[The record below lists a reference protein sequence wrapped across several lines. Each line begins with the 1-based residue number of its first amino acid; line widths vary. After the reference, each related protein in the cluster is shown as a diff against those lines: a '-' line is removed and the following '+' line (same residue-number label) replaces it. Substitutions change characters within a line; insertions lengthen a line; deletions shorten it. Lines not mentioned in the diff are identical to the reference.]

1 VEGMINQDIKSIL
14 NLRNIKATWQRI
26 EIYKV
31 LNSSN
36 QCLSADEI
44 LNMLKNK
51 NFKINLATV
60 YRNLELFVQNG
71 IAVKST
77 INRKHFFEI
86 KKSSHHHY
94 FVCIKCN
101 AKAEIVDCKINL
113 IEEELNKRN
122 FKILDHNLEVYGIC
136 DKCCGR
142 KE

>member
-1 VEGMINQDIKSIL
+1 MKCQDIKLIL
-14 NLRNIKATWQRI
+14 NSHNIKATRQRV

-31 LNSSN
+31 LQKTQ

-44 LNMLKNK
+44 LQALEAQNLK
-51 NFKINLATV
+51 IDLATV

-71 IAVKST
+71 IAIKST

-86 KKSSHHHY
+86 KKSSHYHY

-101 AKAEIVDCKINL
+101 EKAEIVDCKINL
-113 IEEELNKRN
+113 IEEELNKMN

-136 DKCCGR
+136 NKCCGR
-142 KE
+142 EEQ

>member
-1 VEGMINQDIKSIL
+1 MINQDIKSIL
-14 NLRNIKATWQRI
+14 NLHNIKATWQRI

-51 NFKINLATV
+51 NFKISLATV

-86 KKSSHHHY
+86 KKSSHYHY
-94 FVCIKCN
+94 FVCIKCHE
-101 AKAEIVDCKINL
+101 KAEIVDCKINL
-113 IEEELNKRN
+113 IEEELNKMN

-142 KE
+142 EE

>member
-1 VEGMINQDIKSIL
+1 MINQDIKSIL

-77 INRKHFFEI
+77 INRKLFF
-86 KKSSHHHY
+86 
-94 FVCIKCN
+94 
-101 AKAEIVDCKINL
+101 
-113 IEEELNKRN
+113 
-122 FKILDHNLEVYGIC
+122 
-136 DKCCGR
+136 
-142 KE
+142 

>member
-1 VEGMINQDIKSIL
+1 MKHQDVKSIL
-14 NLRNIKATWQRI
+14 NSHNIKATRQRV

-31 LNSSN
+31 LQKVQ

-44 LNMLKNK
+44 LQALEAQNLK
-51 NFKINLATV
+51 IDLATV

-113 IEEELNKRN
+113 IEEELNKMN
-122 FKILDHNLEVYGIC
+122 FKILEHNLEVYGIC

-142 KE
+142 EE

>member
-1 VEGMINQDIKSIL
+1 MKHQDVKSIL
-14 NLRNIKATWQRI
+14 NSHNIKATRQRV

-31 LNSSN
+31 LQKVQ

-44 LNMLKNK
+44 LQALEAQNLK
-51 NFKINLATV
+51 IDLATV

-113 IEEELNKRN
+113 IEEELNKIN
-122 FKILDHNLEVYGIC
+122 FKILEHNLEVYGIC

-142 KE
+142 EE

>member
-1 VEGMINQDIKSIL
+1 MINQDIKSIL
-14 NLRNIKATWQRI
+14 NLHNIKATWQRI

-71 IAVKST
+71 IVVKST

-86 KKSSHHHY
+86 KKNEHHHY

-113 IEEELNKRN
+113 IEEELNKMN

-142 KE
+142 EEQ

>member
-1 VEGMINQDIKSIL
+1 MKHQDVKSIL
-14 NLRNIKATWQRI
+14 NSHNIKATRQRV

-31 LNSSN
+31 LQNSQ

-44 LNMLKNK
+44 LQLLKTQNL
-51 NFKINLATV
+51 NIDLATV

-113 IEEELNKRN
+113 IEEELNKMN

-142 KE
+142 EE

>member
-1 VEGMINQDIKSIL
+1 MKCQDVKLIL
-14 NLRNIKATWQRI
+14 NSHNIKATRQRV

-31 LNSSN
+31 LQKAQ

-44 LNMLKNK
+44 LQALEAQNLK
-51 NFKINLATV
+51 IDLATV

-94 FVCIKCN
+94 FVCIKCHE
-101 AKAEIVDCKINL
+101 KAEIVDCKINL
-113 IEEELNKRN
+113 IEEELNKMN

-142 KE
+142 DEQ